1 MARGFGGQRLMV
13 FPEEQMIAVFTGW
26 DILHDPSRDQELVNR
41 ILPAVRTQTC
51 GAASNMRR

>member
-1 MARGFGGQRLMV
+1 
-13 FPEEQMIAVFTGW
+13 MIAVFTGW